1 MSGARLLI
9 GFLVATLG
17 WQYVARMAGPPLA
30 NWFYRRR
37 VAARQGSGLTF
48 ENESATKAWAEKT
61 SASSMN
67 LSLLALAAGCGAVA
81 GMLNFPLIGFS
92 RSVNGWSWLRIITLC
107 AVSWLIAVVLYPS
120 FY

>member
-30 NWFYRRR
+30 KWFYRRR
-37 VAARQGSGLTF
+37 VAARRGSGLTF
-48 ENESATKAWAEKT
+48 ESESAMKVWAEKAA
-61 SASSMN
+61 ASSLN

-81 GMLNFPLIGFS
+81 GILNFPLIGFS
-92 RSVNGWSWLRIITLC
+92 RSVNGRSWLRIITLC
-107 AVSWLIAVVLYPS
+107 AVSWLVAVVLYPS

>member
-9 GFLVATLG
+9 GFVVATLG

-30 NWFYRRR
+30 KWFYRRR
-37 VAARQGSGLTF
+37 VAARQGSGPTF
-48 ENESATKAWAEKT
+48 ENDSAMKAWAEKT

-67 LSLLALAAGCGAVA
+67 LSLVALAAGCGAVP

-107 AVSWLIAVVLYPS
+107 AVSWLVAVMLYPS